1 MMRLTS
7 LFFFLLCLPATANAE
22 LRLPAFFS
30 DHMVLQQGKPL
41 SVWGWADPG
50 KQVELKFKGDS
61 IQTETNAQGRWTA
74 TLPPQ
79 DASSIGTEL
88 TIQTVDKTIVI
99 TDVLVG
105 EVWFAS
111 GQSNMVFSMN
121 RVPDYQSIIESANE
135 PSIRFFNASQVTAVK
150 PQTDI
155 EGKWQ
160 LTTPSS
166 IGGFSAVAYFF
177 AKKLHEELD
186 LPIGIIKSA
195 WGGKPVETF
204 TSRTA
209 LSTLSPTKRLV
220 EAAVSADANFDP
232 KRAKIAYEARLAK
245 WKIADEA
252 WKKKSADTRG
262 RRPRRPQLG
271 KRPLETEGQPG
282 VLFNAMINPFVGY
295 TLQGAIW
302 YQGEANA
309 KPGAVP
315 YDQTLPLLIKD
326 WRHRWKDDFS
336 FYFVQL
342 ANFRQPS
349 PEPGNNDPWPLLQDR
364 MRRILETTAGTGMAV
379 INDVGEA
386 NDIHPKNKHDVG
398 RRLALWALAKDYN
411 QKRVYSGPLF
421 QEAKIKNGSI
431 EVRFNHTGKGLK
443 ARDHQPLRRFE
454 IAGKD
459 GVWKWAKAE
468 IIAPDTVSISSDEVD
483 RPVAVR
489 YAWAANPEGANL
501 VNSEGLPTS
510 VFRTDDWEDV
520 SPNPR

>member
-7 LFFFLLCLPATANAE
+7 LFVFLLCLPATANAE

-41 SVWGWADPG
+41 SIWGWADPG
-50 KQVELKFKGDS
+50 TQVELKFKGDS
-61 IQTETNAQGRWTA
+61 IQVETNAQGRWTGTFA
-74 TLPPQ
+74 PQ
-79 DASSIGTEL
+79 EASSIGTEL
-88 TIQTVDKTIVI
+88 TIQTDNKTIVI

-121 RVPDYQSIIESANE
+121 RVPDYQPIIASANE
-135 PSIRFFNASQVTAVK
+135 PGIRFFNASQVTAVE
-150 PQTDI
+150 PQMDI

-160 LTTPSS
+160 LTTPST

-177 AKKLHEELD
+177 AKTLHEELD

-204 TSRTA
+204 TSRAA
-209 LSTLSPTKRLV
+209 LSTLSPTKLLV
-220 EAAVSADANFDP
+220 DAAVSADANFDP
-232 KRAKIAYEARLAK
+232 KRAKMAYEARLEK
-245 WKIADEA
+245 WQVADEK
-252 WKKKSADTRG
+252 WKKKPAETRG
-262 RRPRRPQLG
+262 RRPRKPQPS
-271 KRPLETEGQPG
+271 KRALETEGQPG

-309 KPGAVP
+309 KPGSVP
-315 YDQTLPLLIKD
+315 YDQTLPLLIRD
-326 WRHRWKDDFS
+326 WRHRWNDDFS

-398 RRLALWALAKDYN
+398 RRLALWALAKDYH
-411 QKRVYSGPLF
+411 QKMIYSGPLF
-421 QEAKIKNGSI
+421 REAKIKNGLI
-431 EVRFNHTGKGLK
+431 EVQFNHTGKGLK
-443 ARDHQPLRRFE
+443 TRDNQPLRRFE
-454 IAGKD
+454 VAGKD
-459 GVWKWAKAE
+459 GVWKWAEAE
-468 IIAPDTVSISSDEVD
+468 ITAPDTVSISSDEVD
-483 RPVAVR
+483 QPIAVR

-520 SPNPR
+520 SPTPR